1 MSDYN
6 IPWVEKYRPFLLDD
20 IMYQDEVKCM
30 LKNTINTGNL
40 QHLLFYGPPGTGK
53 TSTILALARE
63 LFGPYNFKDRTI
75 ELNASDERGI
85 NIVRNKIGRI
95 AKTKNSNPD
104 PNYPSPPFKIII
116 LDEADA
122 MTTEAQSAL
131 RKTMETYSSIT
142 RFCFICNYINNIIE
156 PITSRCI
163 KFRFKPLNKISM
175 MKKLSAISKSEKIT
189 IDNKCLEKI
198 IDISEGDMRKS
209 ITLLQN
215 SIYTFMQHNKIT
227 EEDIIEIS
235 NILPNKYIKKIE
247 DVCILNKTD
256 NIDDIIELTQNII
269 RSGYPILNIIKVIN
283 MTVIRTKNLKDS
295 HKSEICILM
304 SSCEKNL
311 IEGADEYIQL
321 LYILSS
327 IKNIILGNYI
337 NLQVCII

>member
-1 MSDYN
+1 MGDYS
-6 IPWVEKYRPFLLDD
+6 IPWVEKYRPLLLDD

-63 LFGPYNFKDRTI
+63 LFGPSNFKDRAI

-85 NIVRNKIGRI
+85 NIVRNKIGRL
-95 AKTKNSNPD
+95 AKTKNSNAD
-104 PNYPSPPFKIII
+104 KDYPSPPFKIII

-175 MKKLSAISKSEKIT
+175 MKKLMAISKSEKIK
-189 IDNKCLEKI
+189 INNDCLENI
-198 IDISEGDMRKS
+198 IDISDGDMRKA

-215 SIYTFMQHNKIT
+215 SIYTYIQNKKIT
-227 EEDIIEIS
+227 KDDILEIA
-235 NILPNKYIKKIE
+235 NILPKEYIEEIE
-247 DVCILNKTD
+247 ETCILNKAD
-256 NIDDIIELTQNII
+256 NIKDIIELSQKII
-269 RSGYPILNIIKVIN
+269 RSGYPILNIVKVIN
-283 MTVIRTKNLKDS
+283 TKIIKTTNLKDS
-295 HKSEICILM
+295 HKARICMLM

-327 IKNIILGNYI
+327 IKNIILGNNI
-337 NLQVCII
+337 NLEIGII